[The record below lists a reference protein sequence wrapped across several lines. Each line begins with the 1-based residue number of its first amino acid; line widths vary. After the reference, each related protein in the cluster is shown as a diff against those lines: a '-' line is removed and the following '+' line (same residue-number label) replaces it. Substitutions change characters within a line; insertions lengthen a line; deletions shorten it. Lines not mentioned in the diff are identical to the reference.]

1 MIGIEYFALFAAG
14 YAACWFS
21 KDLFSK
27 WIMGA
32 EGFAKA
38 LEAKLSAVKIA
49 IQ

>member
-1 MIGIEYFALFAAG
+1 MIGLEYFAIFAGG

-32 EGFAKA
+32 EAFAKA
-38 LEAKLSAVKIA
+38 LEAKLSAVKA
-49 IQ
+49 AVK